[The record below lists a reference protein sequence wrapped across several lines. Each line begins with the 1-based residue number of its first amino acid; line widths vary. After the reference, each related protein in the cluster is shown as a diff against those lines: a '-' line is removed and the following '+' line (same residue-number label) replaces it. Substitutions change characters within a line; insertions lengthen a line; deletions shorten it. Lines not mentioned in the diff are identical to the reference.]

1 MATQILPNNAAE
13 QHGAAPQHIKGMT
26 SPPQGPGVPVW
37 TCSQA
42 WRDHWEQTRAI
53 GSAPTG
59 LGINSSFWPFCIVAM
74 AILPLCCAHHP
85 PPHWPWCSPW
95 CPHLHCKLLH
105 CVGMFLHNP
114 QLKRGCG
121 SYAQSI
127 ETLRLEKSIK
137 INSNRQPI
145 PTVLINPCPSVP
157 HAHGS

>member
-42 WRDHWEQTRAI
+42 WRAHWEQTRAI

-95 CPHLHCKLLH
+95 CPHLHCKLLPGETGFQP
-105 CVGMFLHNP
+105 VFKAVRFIL
-114 QLKRGCG
+114 
-121 SYAQSI
+121 QSRRDV
-127 ETLRLEKSIK
+127 ENCLRRLGNVKPGACEEE
-137 INSNRQPI
+137 
-145 PTVLINPCPSVP
+145 C
-157 HAHGS
+157 